1 MLGDDFIL
9 ITIACYFRRYILS
22 LLNKFEV
29 ALTWDLRTL
38 LIPSLLPLTEDE
50 PENTITLKVLS
61 KSPKRKMS
69 TSESSGSLRTNNR
82 SAALFGKEFKSLS
95 RLLLI
100 SYFPSGFWSRLMI
113 RVLADSQI
121 GEIAQNIYNID
132 NVSCNTNDAKPN
144 I

>member
-1 MLGDDFIL
+1 M
-9 ITIACYFRRYILS
+9 S

-50 PENTITLKVLS
+50 PENTITLKVNHWLQIVFEILINAFNLQVVS

-69 TSESSGSLRTNNR
+69 TSESNHALTTNSR
-82 SAALFGKEFKSLS
+82 STDLFGTVYKPLS

-113 RVLADSQI
+113 RILADNQI
-121 GEIAQNIYNID
+121 GEIARNVYNIGD
-132 NVSCNTNDAKPN
+132 NNVSFN
-144 I
+144 